1 MMATAKDQSRRRRSK
16 NKGPNRLERFMFWT
30 LVPATVLL
38 PAWLVVGRSLMGGP
52 KGWGSIVLILTWGP
66 ILFLYHIL
74 LLTIYIV
81 KNHRRKNKHQQRS
94 SSTKIPKTY
103 TKYNTKHFVSS
114 VLHSSKEYFIT
125 EQSAIILGLYY
136 CVSLVVQ
143 LFMKDG
149 DADQGSMAS
158 IATTLLGIRDE
169 LSSEIGWALFFAS
182 IALALELLFLAI
194 VEPLPGEPRKL
205 CASSRKVKRQ

>member
-1 MMATAKDQSRRRRSK
+1 
-16 NKGPNRLERFMFWT
+16 
-30 LVPATVLL
+30 
-38 PAWLVVGRSLMGGP
+38 MGGP

-94 SSTKIPKTY
+94 SSTKMPKT
-103 TKYNTKHFVSS
+103 TASCAFVSS

-149 DADQGSMAS
+149 NADQGSMAS

-169 LSSEIGWALFFAS
+169 LSSEIGWALSFAS